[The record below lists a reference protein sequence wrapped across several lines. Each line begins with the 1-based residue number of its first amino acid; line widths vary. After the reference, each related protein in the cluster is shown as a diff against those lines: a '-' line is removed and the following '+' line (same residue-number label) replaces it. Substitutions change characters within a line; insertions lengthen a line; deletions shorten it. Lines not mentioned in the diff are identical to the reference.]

1 MTETASGS
9 QARAGKGAKKGLTM
23 RRIYTREGVHP
34 YDEVSWERRDVV
46 MTNWRDGTVNFE
58 QHGVEFP
65 EFWSV
70 NAANIVT
77 TKYFRGAVG
86 TPQREWSLKQLVDRV
101 VGTYTRAGRE
111 HGYFA
116 TPADAEIFEHELTHA
131 LIHQVFSFNSPVW
144 FNVGTASPQQ
154 VSACQPYD
162 APVSTPEGLVPIGQL
177 VARNA
182 VGTKVHDANGTTRI
196 VATKANGVK
205 EVLRLHTD
213 GGESVDA
220 TADHLVWRATD
231 LQTGEFT
238 VAGFIRP
245 GDHLLHVDPE
255 VGGTDRHL
263 VQVTRVEQLGDMEVY
278 DIQTE
283 SGEYLS
289 GSLRVHNCFI
299 LAVDDTMDAILDWYR
314 EEGLIFKG
322 GSGAGVNL
330 SRIRSSK
337 ELLTSGGTASGPV
350 SFMRGADASAG
361 TIKSGGATRRA
372 AKMVVLDVDH
382 PDVEE
387 FIETKAREEEKV
399 RVLRDAGF
407 DMDLG
412 GKDIVSVQYQNAN
425 NSVRVSDEFMR
436 AVEQGTGFD
445 LNARTT
451 GEPVSRVDAK
461 ALFKKMAKAAWECAD
476 PGIQYD
482 GTIND
487 WHTCPE
493 TGRITASNPC
503 FPADQRVVTDK
514 GLIRIGDLVV
524 RAANGETFA
533 VYTNDVT
540 SETAAAEQLVATS
553 PTRYMVTGTNEIIEL
568 RFSDGSRL
576 RCTPGHRVWTANQGW
591 VHAADLSPEDRVV
604 RSLQFAARSA
614 ADPRIPAGALAAAR
628 AGRSRKPLELP
639 VKWDEDFGH
648 YLGWLVGD
656 GCVTDQNAV
665 TVYGSEDD
673 QAEVMP
679 RHRALMAA
687 ITGFDAKP
695 SIQANGTQQLRVT
708 RDAFIAFVRELGVSS
723 GRAPAKH
730 VPDAI
735 FEAPEDALRGFLQGL
750 FDADGCVVSSD
761 NGTRYVGLGSRSEEL
776 LLGVQELLN
785 SLGIASRIYQTGQKD
800 DSFSYTRK
808 DGSETTYGSDGP
820 SFDLRIAGRSLR
832 EFGAMIGFSLEA
844 KERKLLKVIASTRYY
859 STDETVTLVSRQSRG
874 FETTYNLTEPRNHSY
889 VVGGTVVA
897 NCSEYVHL
905 DNSSCNLASINLLK
919 FLREDDSFD
928 VQRFRDVCELVI
940 TAMDIS
946 ISFADFPTE
955 KIAETTRAYRQLG
968 IGYANL
974 GALLM
979 ATGHAYDSEGGRAIA
994 AAITSLMTGTAY
1006 RRSAE
1011 LAAVVGPYDG
1021 YARNATA
1028 HKRVMAKH
1036 ADASTQIKTLGGMDK
1051 EILALASKTWR
1062 ECLKLGESNGYRN
1075 AQASLLAPTGCL
1087 TGDTMVTTDRGLVRL
1102 TELGDIYGDRWQDL
1116 DLAVSTD
1123 EGPRRATRF
1132 FVNGEEPTRRIRTAG
1147 GYQIQGTLTHRVK
1160 VVNESTGAWEWKR
1173 LADVAAGDLL
1183 PLQLST
1189 LIGEPRRV
1197 PLPVLDQAYYTGD
1210 RHLSV
1215 PDAMTPELAELVGY
1229 FMGDGSL
1236 HAKGIRLCV
1245 TEADLD
1251 VAERLTVLSKEL
1263 FHLTPVI
1270 TPQQGYLEVTLQ
1282 SVRLARWWQS
1292 AGFAKDLP
1300 EAGHQGKGW
1309 VPRIPSAVLEANDP
1323 GVYGAFLRGLFEADG
1338 TVLDGVPSVST
1349 AHASFAGEIR
1359 TALLALGLATTTRE
1373 TTSGWGGAIFQVRL
1387 RNVDHALNFDEVIGF
1402 IGERKSRLMA
1412 FLEPDVSAKKDYVV
1426 LPRNI
1431 WNELAPAGHSSR
1443 ATVLQSVRKAG
1454 GVPRMLARRL
1464 FEETLDDRLGR
1475 ALGYLFERV
1484 AINEDGGVQP
1494 TYDLSVPENV
1504 TYVANGMVSHNTIG
1518 LMMDCDTTGIE
1529 PDLALVKFKKL
1540 VGGGSMQIVNQTVP
1554 RALKNLGY
1562 QPEQAEAIIEY
1573 IAEHGHIVDAP
1584 GLRPEHY
1591 EVFDCAM
1598 GERAISPMG
1607 HVRMMAAVQP
1617 ALSGAI
1623 SKTVNLPESAT
1634 IEDIEKIYFEGW
1646 KLGLKALAIYRDNC
1660 KVGQPL
1666 SVAKKKPAEAE
1677 APAPAAEI
1685 PAAPQAHEV
1694 RPVRRR
1700 LPRKRAAT
1708 VTRFSVAGAEGYMTA
1723 SSYPD
1728 DGVGEVFLKLGKQGS
1743 TLAGVMDAFS
1753 IAISVGLQY
1762 GIPLE
1767 SYVAKFTNM
1776 RFEPAGIT
1784 DDADIR
1790 MASSVMDYIF
1800 RRLAMDHLS
1809 YDERSELGILTTAER
1824 TAQLAGEDPA
1834 SSAAEDIDPEELAQS
1849 APVENVPAS
1858 QAKGTEWVSARP
1870 SAESLPQPRSSTELI
1885 ESQQGRTADAPLCLT
1900 CGTKMRPAG
1909 SCYVCEG
1916 CGSTS
1921 GCS

>member
-1 MTETASGS
+1 MTETASGPAAQGS
-9 QARAGKGAKKGLTM
+9 SKRAKGLTL

-34 YDEVSWERRDVV
+34 YDEVTWERRDVV
-46 MTNWRDGTVNFE
+46 MTNWRDGSVNFE
-58 QHGVEFP
+58 QRGVEFP
-65 EFWSV
+65 DFWSV

-86 TPQREWSLKQLVDRV
+86 TVQREWSLKQLVDRV
-101 VGTYTRAGRE
+101 VGTYGAAGRE

-116 TPADAEIFEHELTHA
+116 TEQDAEIFEHELKYA

-144 FNVGTASPQQ
+144 FNVGTTSPQQ
-154 VSACQPYD
+154 VSACQPYH
-162 APVSTPEGLVPIGQL
+162 APVNTPAGPVAIGSLVDS
-177 VARNA
+177 NA
-182 VGTKVHDANGTTRI
+182 VGAKVYDAHGTTRI

-205 EVLRLHTD
+205 EVLRLHTTA
-213 GGESVDA
+213 GHVLEA

-231 LQTGEFT
+231 IETGEFT
-238 VAGFIRP
+238 VAGFLRP
-245 GDHLLHVDPE
+245 GDHLLYVQPD
-255 VGGTDRHL
+255 VGGSDRTL
-263 VQVTRVEQLGDMEVY
+263 LDISKIEKLGPMEVY

-289 GSLRVHNCFI
+289 GNLRVHNCFI
-299 LAVDDTMDAILDWYR
+299 LAVDDTMDSILEWYR

-337 ELLTSGGTASGPV
+337 ELLSSGGTASGPV

-387 FIETKAREEEKV
+387 FIETKAREEEKI
-399 RVLRDAGF
+399 RVLRDGGF

-412 GKDIVSVQYQNAN
+412 GKDIASVQYQNAN

-436 AVEQGTGFD
+436 AVESGRTFE
-445 LNARTT
+445 LAARTT
-451 GEPVSRVDAK
+451 GEPIAEVNAK
-461 ALFKKMAKAAWECAD
+461 ELFGKMAKAAWECAD

-493 TGRITASNPC
+493 SGRITASNPC
-503 FPADQRVVTDK
+503 FPADQRVVTDQ
-514 GLIRIGDLVV
+514 GLIRIGDLVT
-524 RAANGETFA
+524 RAAGGQAFG

-540 SETAAAEQLVATS
+540 SESDPAERIVATS
-553 PTRYMVTGTNEIIEL
+553 PSRYMVTGTNEILEL

-576 RCTPGHRVWTANQGW
+576 RCTPGHRVWTANRGW
-591 VHAADLSPEDRVV
+591 VHAEELTADDRVV
-604 RSLQFAARSA
+604 RSLQYAPRTAS
-614 ADPRIPAGALAAAR
+614 DWRIPAGALAAA
-628 AGRSRKPLELP
+628 AAAPARKVTTLP
-639 VKWDEDFGH
+639 EKWDEELGY

-656 GCVTDQNAV
+656 GCVTDQGAV
-665 TVYGSEDD
+665 TVYGTEDD
-673 QAEVMP
+673 RAEAME
-679 RHRALMAA
+679 RHAEFLAR
-687 ITGFDAKP
+687 ITGFRAKP
-695 SIQANGTQQLRVT
+695 SVQANGTRQLRVT
-708 RDAFIAFVRELGVSS
+708 RDAFVAFVRALGVSS
-723 GRAPAKH
+723 DRAAAKH
-730 VPDAI
+730 VPESI
-735 FEAPEDALRGFLQGL
+735 FEAPEEIMLEFLRGL

-776 LLGVQELLN
+776 LIGVQELLN
-785 SLGIASRIYQTGQKD
+785 SLGIASRIYQTGTKK

-808 DGSETTYGSDGP
+808 DGSNVAYGSDGP
-820 SFDLRIAGRSLR
+820 SFDLRITGRSLR
-832 EFGAMIGFSLEA
+832 EFGIFVGFYLPA
-844 KERKLLKVIASTRYY
+844 KEQRLLRVIVSTRAYH
-859 STDETVTLVSRQSRG
+859 TDESVRLVFRESRG

-889 VVGGTVVA
+889 VVSGVVVA

-919 FLREDDSFD
+919 FLRDDDTFD
-928 VQRFRDVCELVI
+928 VEKFERLTELII

-946 ISFADFPTE
+946 ICFADFPTQ

-1021 YARNATA
+1021 YARNASA

-1036 ADASTQIKTLGGMDK
+1036 ATASASLRPLGGIDTAV
-1051 EILALASKTWR
+1051 LAAANKAWQQCLAM
-1062 ECLKLGESNGYRN
+1062 GEANGYRN
-1075 AQASLLAPTGCL
+1075 AQASLLAPTG
-1087 TGDTMVTTDRGLVRL
+1087 
-1102 TELGDIYGDRWQDL
+1102 
-1116 DLAVSTD
+1116 
-1123 EGPRRATRF
+1123 
-1132 FVNGEEPTRRIRTAG
+1132 
-1147 GYQIQGTLTHRVK
+1147 
-1160 VVNESTGAWEWKR
+1160 
-1173 LADVAAGDLL
+1173 
-1183 PLQLST
+1183 
-1189 LIGEPRRV
+1189 
-1197 PLPVLDQAYYTGD
+1197 
-1210 RHLSV
+1210 
-1215 PDAMTPELAELVGY
+1215 
-1229 FMGDGSL
+1229 
-1236 HAKGIRLCV
+1236 
-1245 TEADLD
+1245 
-1251 VAERLTVLSKEL
+1251 
-1263 FHLTPVI
+1263 
-1270 TPQQGYLEVTLQ
+1270 
-1282 SVRLARWWQS
+1282 
-1292 AGFAKDLP
+1292 
-1300 EAGHQGKGW
+1300 
-1309 VPRIPSAVLEANDP
+1309 
-1323 GVYGAFLRGLFEADG
+1323 
-1338 TVLDGVPSVST
+1338 
-1349 AHASFAGEIR
+1349 
-1359 TALLALGLATTTRE
+1359 
-1373 TTSGWGGAIFQVRL
+1373 
-1387 RNVDHALNFDEVIGF
+1387 
-1402 IGERKSRLMA
+1402 
-1412 FLEPDVSAKKDYVV
+1412 
-1426 LPRNI
+1426 
-1431 WNELAPAGHSSR
+1431 
-1443 ATVLQSVRKAG
+1443 
-1454 GVPRMLARRL
+1454 
-1464 FEETLDDRLGR
+1464 
-1475 ALGYLFERV
+1475 
-1484 AINEDGGVQP
+1484 
-1494 TYDLSVPENV
+1494 
-1504 TYVANGMVSHNTIG
+1504 TIG
-1518 LMMDCDTTGIE
+1518 LMMDCDTTGVE

-1540 VGGGSMQIVNQTVP
+1540 VGGGSMKIVNQTVP

-1562 QPEQAEAIIEY
+1562 QQEQAEAIIEY
-1573 IAEHGHIVDAP
+1573 ISEHGHVVDAP
-1584 GLRPEHY
+1584 GLRLEHY

-1617 ALSGAI
+1617 TLSGAI

-1634 IEDIEKIYFEGW
+1634 IQDIEQIYFEGW

-1666 SVAKKKPAEAE
+1666 SAAKKKAAE
-1677 APAPAAEI
+1677 APEPAT
-1685 PAAPQAHEV
+1685 PHEV

-1700 LPRKRAAT
+1700 LPRQRSAT

-1728 DGVGEVFLKLGKQGS
+1728 DGIGEVFLKLGKQGS

-1753 IAISVGLQY
+1753 MAISVGLQY

-1784 DDADIR
+1784 DDPDIR

-1800 RRLAMDHLS
+1800 RRLALDHLP
-1809 YDERSELGILTTAER
+1809 YDERAEMGILTTDER
-1824 TAQLAGEDPA
+1824 TAQLNGDAPSGD
-1834 SSAAEDIDPEELAQS
+1834 DLDPEELAQS
-1849 APVENVPAS
+1849 AAVERV
-1858 QAKGTEWVSARP
+1858 QSARP
-1870 SAESLPQPRSSTELI
+1870 QATEAQAAPPAPAAAAPTSTTELI
-1885 ESQQGRTADAPLCLT
+1885 ESQQGRVADAPLCLT
-1900 CGTKMRPAG
+1900 CGSKMRPAG